1 MPPIPLTNRFTRGK
15 LPHWE
20 VESGRYFVTVRCHGS
35 LPAEVI
41 ARLGEIHIALQ
52 SVAPHSPQFVALQ
65 RRYFL
70 TMEKYLDA
78 GHGEPWLARPEI
90 AALVVAE
97 FTNLE
102 SAGVAVPHFT
112 LMPNH
117 WHALLIPTPECPL
130 NLSQIMRD
138 LKGRTARRINLA
150 LKRTGTFWQRE
161 WFDRWM
167 RDDAEW
173 DRSVAYIRQNPV
185 KAGLARTWQE
195 HPWTK

>member
-1 MPPIPLTNRFTRGK
+1 MSAITHTTRFTRGK

-20 VESGRYFVTVRCHGS
+20 VAHGRYFVTVRCHDS
-35 LPAEVI
+35 LPAEVV
-41 ARLGEIHIALQ
+41 ARLGEIHATLQSVIPQSPQFIALQ
-52 SVAPHSPQFVALQ
+52 RQ
-65 RRYFL
+65 YFQ

-90 AALVVAE
+90 AALVTAE
-97 FTNLE
+97 FLGLE
-102 SAGVAVPHFT
+102 SVGVAVPHFT

-117 WHALLIPTPECPL
+117 WHALLIPASDCGL
-130 NLSQIMRD
+130 NLSQIMRAV
-138 LKGRTARRINLA
+138 KGRTARHINLA
-150 LKRTGTFWQRE
+150 LNRSGTFWQRE

-173 DRSVAYIRQNPV
+173 DRCVAYIRHNPV
-185 KAGLARTWQE
+185 KAGLACAWQE